1 MGPSSIELGWRR
13 HSIVTTPRLPL
24 PAIGSGA
31 VAVRRGAGGDVG
43 TRIEQLPDRN
53 HSQEEIMKGRV
64 YGLGAVAVG
73 LALCVSGA
81 ARAQSSS
88 AGADQESGQSAQDA
102 KLEKKIDQRLQ
113 HDARLKKDN
122 LDASVS
128 KGTVT
133 LTGQVNS
140 TAEKDRAERL
150 ARTKGVSD
158 VDNQIEVRSA
168 SESSAGQGGG
178 ASEQPSANPS
188 PSEQQP
194 QQAQPEEQGAQ
205 GAQGQQGQQ
214 QAPKIEE
221 KSTKVEERT
230 ETHVERKPSGS
241 SESQGNPSGSSE
253 SQGASKPS
261 PNAPSDES
269 AAPRAPQKPTP
280 PAEPMPPK

>member
-205 GAQGQQGQQ
+205 GQQGQQ

>member
-1 MGPSSIELGWRR
+1 
-13 HSIVTTPRLPL
+13 
-24 PAIGSGA
+24 
-31 VAVRRGAGGDVG
+31 
-43 TRIEQLPDRN
+43 
-53 HSQEEIMKGRV
+53 MKGRV
-64 YGLGAVAVG
+64 YGLGAAAVG

-81 ARAQSSS
+81 AWAQSSS
-88 AGADQESGQSAQDA
+88 SGADQESGQSAQDA
-102 KLEKKIDQRLQ
+102 KLQKKIDQRLQ

-122 LDASVS
+122 LDATVS

-133 LTGQVNS
+133 LTGQVSS
-140 TAEKDRAERL
+140 TAEKDRAEHL
-150 ARTKGVSD
+150 AHTKGVTD

-178 ASEQPSANPS
+178 ASEQAS

-205 GAQGQQGQQ
+205 GQQGQQGQQ
-214 QAPKIEE
+214 QAPKVEE

-241 SESQGNPSGSSE
+241 SESQGTPSGSSE

-261 PNAPSDES
+261 SNAPSDES